1 MSCRIGNAKLRGMP
15 SLACRAATHEG
26 DSLNIPFSVALLFAN
41 ACLYPC
47 IALAQSFPSKPL
59 RVVTQYVLAAEQVM
73 RAAPNGYSILASNS
87 ATHVIRQFLVK
98 NMSFDPA
105 KNFTAITQLT
115 RVRGIVGKPLILKH
129 TLMESSCE

>member
-1 MSCRIGNAKLRGMP
+1 M
-15 SLACRAATHEG
+15 
-26 DSLNIPFSVALLFAN
+26 NIPFSIALLFAS

-47 IALAQSFPSKPL
+47 IALAQSFP
-59 RVVTQYVLAAEQVM
+59 
-73 RAAPNGYSILASNS
+73 SNS

-115 RVRGIVGKPLILKH
+115 RVRGIVGKPPILKH